1 MFLVSFWLL
10 LGLSILSLISIM
22 MLSLFRQRELT
33 RRQYVFS
40 PFMNDGSE
48 SRGEMKRNAYVS
60 EDLDEVWGRV

>member
-1 MFLVSFWLL
+1 VSFWLL
-10 LGLSILSLISIM
+10 LGLSISSLISIM
-22 MLSLFRQRELT
+22 MLSLFRHRELT
-33 RRQYVFS
+33 RRQYAFS